1 MLVTDIIK
9 NDSKKSKKVKVILD
23 DSLEVSLYYG
33 DLRTLKI
40 KKGVFLEKDTFIKLE
55 EILYKRALNYCYH
68 LLGKKDY
75 TTFEIK
81 SKLTKTGYPEY
92 LSDKVCNRLVEMRL
106 LNDED
111 YTERYIRSYI
121 GSKGIKWIKN
131 KLYQKGIK
139 TVDPDLYSETVSASG
154 VSQEEALK
162 KAAHK
167 WWRTKPEEKQD
178 IMKLKNF
185 LYRKG
190 FEMDAINRAISE
202 FSK

>member
-1 MLVTDIIK
+1 MEVTDIIK
-9 NDSKKSKKVKVILD
+9 SESRKSKKVKVVLD
-23 DSLEVSLYYG
+23 DDLEVSLYYG

-40 KKGVFLEKDTFIKLE
+40 KKGVFLDKDTFIKLE
-55 EILYKRALNYCYH
+55 ELLYKRALSYCYH
-68 LLGKKDY
+68 LLSKKDY

-81 SKLTKTGYPEY
+81 SKLLKTGYPDY
-92 LSDKVCNRLVEMRL
+92 ICLRVSDRLVEMKL

-139 TVDPDLYSETVSASG
+139 DVDPDLYTDTVSSSG

-162 KAAHK
+162 KAADK
-167 WWRTKPEEKQD
+167 WWRNKPPERQD
-178 IMKLKNF
+178 VMKLKNF

-190 FEMDAINRAISE
+190 FETDRINQVVSE
-202 FSK
+202 LTK